1 MISKSKMWQKI
12 TTELKEIA
20 RSKKMTEQIMNRI
33 RNLDNVDHPIS
44 TSQDNQRR
52 D

>member
-1 MISKSKMWQKI
+1 MISKSKIWQRI
-12 TTELKEIA
+12 TTEFKEMG
-20 RSKKMTEQIMNRI
+20 RSKKMTEQIMKRI

-44 TSQDNQRR
+44 ISQDNQRR